1 MEVSNEI
8 IKWKQVIREEGAE
21 ALKGADSNLLKN
33 SEFMLSMAKEDID
46 CLQYLDDD
54 LQTKEFFL
62 TIMEETKDKDP
73 YADVLAYS
81 KFDLDSE
88 FFLDAISINYNVL
101 RYANFTFVDNDN
113 FMFKAA
119 QIDVRALGYASYTL
133 LNYPEFMLD
142 MIEIEEKAVCYLGK
156 TLQTT
161 NFMLFAADKNP
172 KCMKHAKR
180 KFRGDPTVMGYAVKS
195 DPDSLQFGT
204 RKVRNTWE
212 IVALGLER
220 EEIRDIPYNE
230 RNCFRYAG
238 RKIQNNPKDVESAID
253 LNPYAY
259 RYASPKVQ
267 GLISIQEFTCIKYR
281 EIFGVTGLSDDKIL
295 NAIRN
300 NAVLIPFDNGKKQ
313 KKPERHNFVPQVNI
327 IQLPRQGTQPERG
340 TQPEGHDGH

>member
-1 MEVSNEI
+1 
-8 IKWKQVIREEGAE
+8 
-21 ALKGADSNLLKN
+21 
-33 SEFMLSMAKEDID
+33 
-46 CLQYLDDD
+46 
-54 LQTKEFFL
+54 
-62 TIMEETKDKDP
+62 
-73 YADVLAYS
+73 
-81 KFDLDSE
+81 
-88 FFLDAISINYNVL
+88 
-101 RYANFTFVDNDN
+101 
-113 FMFKAA
+113 
-119 QIDVRALGYASYTL
+119 
-133 LNYPEFMLD
+133 
-142 MIEIEEKAVCYLGK
+142 
-156 TLQTT
+156 
-161 NFMLFAADKNP
+161 
-172 KCMKHAKR
+172 
-180 KFRGDPTVMGYAVKS
+180 MGYAVKS

-238 RKIQNNPKDVESAID
+238 RKIQNNPKDVESTID